1 MKLVT
6 INHQYAHSDQSWRHY
21 RCPSIAKPPKPQSA
35 PNQQDGMTWKPENQT
50 LYSDCFVG
58 KFPRKVKL
66 LPREACT
73 LPYLPFAHSQLT
85 HPSNLHSGAGHA
97 ALERT
102 WAEGT
107 PIISALGTGMQE
119 DQKAKVL
126 WYRQSLRPP
135 TSLVTVSQR
144 HPWADLQS
152 LYVWFPLPRLAS
164 LSLLPWP
171 HFWLFLT
178 APVSNPKFLQV
189 FALTPSRVSHWPKL
203 VTGEFK
209 ETWKNK
215 PWSLLGESSVHSI
228 EQGYMCVCADKRL
241 VLCREYS
248 LVSYCA
254 ISFVGFCCF

>member
-1 MKLVT
+1 MLIVIKVEDIT
-6 INHQYAHSDQSWRHY
+6 D
-21 RCPSIAKPPKPQSA
+21 A
-35 PNQQDGMTWKPENQT
+35 P
-50 LYSDCFVG
+50 
-58 KFPRKVKL
+58 L
-66 LPREACT
+66 LPNLRSPSLHLTNKMEWPGSLKTKHFTVTALWGSSHGKLSSSPGKPAPSPTSPLLTVSWPT
-73 LPYLPFAHSQLT
+73 LQIPTLGLGVQLWKEPGLRAH
-85 HPSNLHSGAGHA
+85 P
-97 ALERT
+97 
-102 WAEGT
+102 
-107 PIISALGTGMQE
+107 SALGTGMQE